1 MACAGPDSA
10 LRSTVTRMRQ
20 IIIDTETTGLDP
32 KQGHR
37 IIEFAAL
44 EVVNRRVTGRNVH
57 FRVDPEREIDAA
69 ATEVHGM
76 TWDDLRD
83 KPKFREV
90 AADIIEFVRGAEWII
105 HNAPF
110 DIGFFDAELRRAAL
124 PACTEIYAGLIDT
137 LALARELFPGKRNS
151 LDALC
156 ERFGVDHAHRAVHG
170 ALLDAQLLAEVYLT
184 MTRGQETLTIDMA
197 PPRAAPTGDAGAAAN
212 PAGARPTMMTIAPTS
227 AELADHREYLA
238 ALDKESRGRC
248 LWLAIDANADG
259 GDAPR
264 PAAICHS

>member
-1 MACAGPDSA
+1 
-10 LRSTVTRMRQ
+10 
-20 IIIDTETTGLDP
+20 
-32 KQGHR
+32 
-37 IIEFAAL
+37 
-44 EVVNRRVTGRNVH
+44 
-57 FRVDPEREIDAA
+57 
-69 ATEVHGM
+69 M

-90 AADIIEFVRGAEWII
+90 AADIIEFARGAEWII

-110 DIGFFDAELRRAAL
+110 DIGFLDAELRLAAL
-124 PACTEIYAGLIDT
+124 PACTKIYAGLIDT

-197 PPRAAPTGDAGAAAN
+197 PPRAATAGDAGGVAAD
-212 PAGARPTMMTIAPTS
+212 PAGPRLAVLTIAATA
-227 AELADHREYLA
+227 AELAAHHEYLA
-238 ALDKESRGRC
+238 ALDRESRGHC
-248 LWLAIDANADG
+248 LWLAIEAQAAP
-259 GDAPR
+259 GDAPNL
-264 PAAICHS
+264 AAIGRS

>member
-1 MACAGPDSA
+1 
-10 LRSTVTRMRQ
+10 MRQ

-44 EVVNRRVTGRNVH
+44 EVVNRRATGRAVH
-57 FRVDPEREIDAA
+57 VRLDPEREIDAG

-76 TWDDLRD
+76 TWEDLKG
-83 KPKFREV
+83 KPKFRDV
-90 AADIIEFVRGAEWII
+90 AADFIEFARGAEWII

-110 DIGFFDAELRRAAL
+110 DVGFLDAELQLAAL
-124 PACTEIYAGLIDT
+124 PECAAIYGRLIDT
-137 LALARELFPGKRNS
+137 LALAREMFPGKRNS

-156 ERFGVDHAHRAVHG
+156 ERFGVDHAHRSVHG

-197 PPRAAPTGDAGAAAN
+197 PPAAAAGDASGAAADL
-212 PAGARPTMMTIAPTS
+212 AGPRPVIRTIAPTV
-227 AELADHREYLA
+227 AELAAHEGYLA
-238 ALDKESRGRC
+238 ALDRESGGRC
-248 LWLAIDANADG
+248 LWLAVDSAADTG
-259 GDAPR
+259 NTTP
-264 PAAICHS
+264 PAAT